1 MTSRTS
7 LFFALTLVGALSLP
21 QPADAQ
27 RAFTGYELLLDSQP
41 SALLGDAIV
50 VSGTAFRVQG
60 FAELTPLRNGNVTI
74 NVREYAG
81 APRPSIRIAET
92 ETVRT
97 DSSGRFTARVRVP
110 GRQMSRPSVQ
120 VRVGGQGN
128 EGGRAFDFSLSLQPA
143 QAFDLLV
150 DRRRFEPGESA
161 HVWARLHEVGS
172 GAPLG
177 AREVE
182 LTVTDPRGA
191 TVLTRT
197 TNTEASGVYH
207 AAVELPQATPEG
219 TYNVLIRT
227 KTTPPIS
234 ARANFVVGRRTVERL
249 MATFTLDQRVASP
262 TGRLTGNVRV
272 LTPSGTPVHGASVTV
287 RVSEGVE
294 LNLQTRGDGRA
305 ALSFQAPAYLQ
316 GDMAAQQV
324 VAQATHPAHGAA
336 SASARYM
343 LARVPWRVQF
353 RAENGGLV
361 PETEGEAFVLV
372 TDPLGE
378 PAPAGMRLEV
388 RGDIVRRGSQE
399 VTLDARGMAR
409 VAMNARDGMAT
420 RLRGGDCAGQMGMTL
435 QTEIATDRP
444 LLVDGCVAIA
454 TEARVRIR
462 AEGPLYAPGALVP
475 LRIDRH
481 PSVRGATVQV
491 EALRDGRIVASTFA
505 SGGNARLEIPDHV
518 VGMLLIRARPLLA
531 YDTRPDVSEAGS
543 AGMGAGSL
551 TSILVRPADAFAI
564 ELESAEERWQVRD
577 RATIALRTSA
587 QSPRA
592 WAAYVVRDL
601 AAHGGEVPWRTG
613 WMRSA
618 LDEALMAN
626 LHFADADDANNDDS
640 LFLEAS
646 LAASQTRDVAPAGIA
661 PLVPHPWDAGRYR
674 QGRRLARDAVLMRGE
689 MRSRGAG
696 ALMMAIESSVS
707 RVLSDPSADRSRIL
721 NGRNFRPDLIERLV
735 DGNLLPRSRAKT
747 LGDGQATVAM
757 LRELQPGFTFD
768 MVARRIAR
776 QKLVALMAAVVRFSN
791 PDDQNAARASSG
803 YEPENWL
810 SRMVQ
815 LGIINRAAIID
826 PWGNTFALR
835 RSDRPR
841 FVLSARAPRN
851 ELVSAGPDG
860 RLGTGDDISDPFARA
875 IPENTPYSVASGEDR
890 LMKQL
895 SMLSPGPGT
904 LNAMASAY
912 SSVSLAVRDEQ
923 MRTVVTG
930 SISEGGESFGL
941 GGVGMRGGGGA
952 GADMMLDAV
961 AEQAPASA
969 PMPSR
974 TRASARAQMAN
985 EPIEA
990 EEDMM
995 DSDDGDGLA
1004 ERSNQRQEGPGFSA
1018 LNQIVR
1024 ERFPATLHFVPE
1036 IALDGTSTNLVI
1048 PLADALTTYRV
1059 EAVAWTASGWLV
1071 NASTEIRVDQDAT
1084 IDAPVPPFASV
1095 GDVLR
1100 LPVRVTNRTNAPLT
1114 ALVRVVAEDITLTL
1128 PETQTLEIAGN
1139 RGVEHVV
1146 EIRLP
1151 SAGTG
1156 AVRLEVVRPDGSP
1169 LDAIRRPL
1177 KVWEDARL
1185 VHIER
1190 ELLTESGESMDFV
1203 VPSAASSRGPAG
1215 VRISPASLLFGDPLE
1230 YAASD
1235 IRPAWLAALMNEPV
1249 IESQLLI
1256 ARRILQ
1262 ANNPSPGARIGRNDM
1277 TGAAVSVAWSDAAVP
1292 DEVIARGLRAL
1303 SMSEPGDDVQPGL
1316 VSRAALDLRSLVPA
1330 LRSDARPALRESL
1343 TDLTNILLRVTEGA
1357 TSSDDAPALWA
1368 DAAFALALHGGS
1380 DSRARELVRRAE
1392 RHIIRVGDEAFLE
1405 EPSQYGIPSAR
1416 IVPSAHLA
1424 GAYVALGRREQAIPF
1439 LRSLVGIPGNRESW
1453 NVRTRLIASSTAALV
1468 AGGRPSEVELTIDGN
1483 RVALSADEGGVFVGE
1498 ASALSEAGEHRIVV
1512 RAGDAPAL
1520 AFFDVRY
1527 GMPWSASV
1535 DAPARIDIEIEG
1547 QLGAR
1552 DTRAGISLVLRNREA
1567 RLMTMPVA
1575 YIDIPSGGELEED
1588 ARERLRALC
1597 VSEPTIEGRTLR
1609 LPLRPLAPGGMTSLP
1624 LPIRWSVGGELHGLG
1639 VSVYDEADVTRRT
1652 AVLPSRVISLP
1663 NEGPAPEIPD
1673 AESVT
1678 PPSPNPEPPHPIP
1691 FPIERMA
1698 PLAFNNVF
1706 SNSEHSMNS
1715 MRNIRV
1721 STEVL
1726 S

>member
-7 LFFALTLVGALSLP
+7 LLFALTLVGALSIT
-21 QPADAQ
+21 QQADAQ

-60 FAELTPLRNGNVTI
+60 FAELTPLRNGSVTI

-81 APRPSIRIAET
+81 APRPSIRVAET

-97 DSSGRFTARVRVP
+97 NGEGRFTARVRVP
-110 GRQMSRPSVQ
+110 ARQMSRPSVQ
-120 VRVGGQGN
+120 VVVGG

-177 AREVE
+177 AQEVE

-207 AAVELPQATPEG
+207 AAVELPEATPEG

-249 MATFTLDQRVASP
+249 MATFTLDQRVAAP

-305 ALSFQAPAYLQ
+305 AVSFQAPAYLQ

-378 PAPAGMRLEV
+378 PAPAGMQLEV
-388 RGDIVRRGSQE
+388 RGDIVRQGSQA

-435 QTEIATDRP
+435 QTEIATDHP
-444 LLVDGCVAIA
+444 LVVDGCVAIA

-462 AEGPLYAPGALVP
+462 ADGPLYAPGALVP

-481 PSVRGATVQV
+481 PSVRGATVQI

-505 SGGNARLEIPDHV
+505 TGGNARLEIPDHV

-531 YDTRPDVSEAGS
+531 YDTRPEVSEAGS

-577 RATIALRTSA
+577 RATVTLRTSA

-626 LHFADADDANNDDS
+626 LHFADADDAGTDDS

-689 MRSRGAG
+689 MRRRGAG
-696 ALMMAIESSVS
+696 RLMMTIESAVS

-735 DGNLLPRSRAKT
+735 EGNLLPRNSAKT
-747 LGDGQATVAM
+747 LGDGQATIAM
-757 LRELQPGFTFD
+757 LRDLQSGFSFD

-815 LGIINRAAIID
+815 LGIIPRAAIID
-826 PWGNTFALR
+826 PWGNAFALR

-860 RLGTGDDISDPFARA
+860 RLGTRDDISDPFARA

-923 MRTVVTG
+923 LRTVVTG

-941 GGVGMRGGGGA
+941 GGIATRGGGDGMNDELA
-952 GADMMLDAV
+952 GMAFDSADSPSP
-961 AEQAPASA
+961 APVGRAA
-969 PMPSR
+969 PSR
-974 TRASARAQMAN
+974 SRMARQEMQN
-985 EPIEA
+985 EPAMEA
-990 EEDMM
+990 EED
-995 DSDDGDGLA
+995 SDADGIRLD
-1004 ERSNQRQEGPGFSA
+1004 ERSNQREQSPGFAA

-1100 LPVRVTNRTNAPLT
+1100 LPVRVTNRTHAPLT
-1114 ALVRVVAEDITLTL
+1114 AVVRVVAEDITLTL
-1128 PETQTLEIAGN
+1128 PEAQTLEIAGN
-1139 RGVEHVV
+1139 RGVEHIV

-1190 ELLTESGESMDFV
+1190 ELLTESGETMDFV
-1203 VPSAASSRGPAG
+1203 VPSAASSRGPGG

-1235 IRPAWLAALMNEPV
+1235 IRPAWLAALMEEPV
-1249 IESQLLI
+1249 VENQLLI

-1262 ANNPSPGARIGRNDM
+1262 ANNPSPGARIGRSDV
-1277 TGAAVSVAWSDAAVP
+1277 TGSAVSVAWADTAVP

-1316 VSRAALDLRSLVPA
+1316 VSRASLDLRSLVPA
-1330 LRSDARPALRESL
+1330 LRSSARPALRESL
-1343 TDLTNILLRVTEGA
+1343 TDLTNILVRVVEGA

-1416 IVPSAHLA
+1416 IIPSAHLA

-1453 NVRTRLIASSTAALV
+1453 DVTTRLIASSTAALV

-1483 RVALSADEGGVFVGE
+1483 RVALTADEGGVFVGE
-1498 ASALSEAGEHRIVV
+1498 ATALSEPGEHRIRI

-1527 GMPWSASV
+1527 GMPWSATI
-1535 DAPARIDIEIEG
+1535 DAPARIDIEIDGE
-1547 QLGAR
+1547 LGAR

-1652 AVLPSRVISLP
+1652 AVLPSRVVSLP

-1678 PPSPNPEPPHPIP
+1678 PPNPDPEPPHPIP

-1698 PLAFNNVF
+1698 PLAFNTVLL
-1706 SNSEHSMNS
+1706 NSERS
-1715 MRNIRV
+1715 IGAP
-1721 STEVL
+1721 TEVL

>member
-1 MTSRTS
+1 MTSRIS
-7 LFFALTLVGALSLP
+7 LLIALTLVGAFTIP
-21 QPADAQ
+21 QQAEAQ

-60 FAELTPLRNGNVTI
+60 FAELTPLRNGSVTV

-81 APRPSIRIAET
+81 PPRPSIRIAET

-97 DSSGRFTARVRVP
+97 DGEGRFTARVRVP
-110 GRQMSRPSVQ
+110 ARQMARPSVQ
-120 VRVGGQGN
+120 VVVGSQ
-128 EGGRAFDFSLSLQPA
+128 GGRSFDFSLSLQPA

-161 HVWARLHEVGS
+161 HVWARLHQVGS

-177 AREVE
+177 AQEVE

-197 TNTEASGVYH
+197 SNTEASGVYH
-207 AAVELPQATPEG
+207 AAVELPEATPEG
-219 TYNVLIRT
+219 SYNVLIRT
-227 KTTPPIS
+227 KTPRPIS
-234 ARANFVVGRRTVERL
+234 ARANFVVGRRTVERM
-249 MATFTLDQRVASP
+249 MATFTLDQRVAAP
-262 TGRLTGNVRV
+262 TGRLTGSVRV
-272 LTPSGTPVHGASVTV
+272 LTPSGTPIHGASVTV

-294 LNLQTRGDGRA
+294 LTLETRGDGRA
-305 ALSFQAPAYLQ
+305 AVSFQAPAYLQ

-388 RGDIVRRGSQE
+388 RGDIVRGGSQE

-409 VAMNARDGMAT
+409 VTMNARDGMAT
-420 RLRGGDCAGQMGMTL
+420 RLRGGDCAGQMGMSL
-435 QTEIATDRP
+435 QTEITLDSP

-462 AEGPLYAPGALVP
+462 AEGALYAPGALVP

-491 EALRDGRIVASTFA
+491 EALRDGRIVASTYA
-505 SGGNARLEIPDHV
+505 SGANARLEIPDHV

-531 YDTRPDVSEAGS
+531 YDTRPEVSEAGS

-577 RATIALRTSA
+577 RATVALRTSA

-601 AAHGGEVPWRTG
+601 AAHGGEVPWRTS

-626 LHFADADDANNDDS
+626 LHFPSDEGADADDT

-661 PLVPHPWDAGRYR
+661 PLVPHPWDPGRYR

-689 MRSRGAG
+689 MRRRGAG
-696 ALMMAIESSVS
+696 TLMMAIESAVS
-707 RVLSDPSADRSRIL
+707 RVLSDPSANRSRIL

-735 DGNLLPRSRAKT
+735 EGNLLPRNSAKT
-747 LGDGQATVAM
+747 LGDGQATIAM
-757 LRELQPGFTFD
+757 LRDLQSGFDFD

-815 LGIINRAAIID
+815 LGIVSRAAITD
-826 PWGNTFALR
+826 PWGNAFALR

-860 RLGTGDDISDPFARA
+860 RLGTRDDVSDPFARA

-904 LNAMASAY
+904 LLAMASAY
-912 SSVSLAVRDEQ
+912 ASVSLAVRDEQ
-923 MRTVVTG
+923 IRTAVTG
-930 SISEGGESFGL
+930 SISEGGESFGYGGL
-941 GGVGMRGGGGA
+941 GGRAGGMGGG
-952 GADMMLDAV
+952 DMLMDAAMDSPS
-961 AEQAPASA
+961 AEGAPA
-969 PMPSR
+969 PSR
-974 TRASARAQMAN
+974 ASRSRRSARPEMAN
-985 EPIEA
+985 EPTEVLLEDDEDGQGEA
-990 EEDMM
+990 QD
-995 DSDDGDGLA
+995 
-1004 ERSNQRQEGPGFSA
+1004 RSLQQNQGPGFSA

-1036 IALDGTSTNLVI
+1036 VALDGTSTNLVI

-1071 NASTEIRVDQDAT
+1071 TASTEIRVDQDAT

-1100 LPVRVTNRTNAPLT
+1100 LPVRVTNRTNTPLT
-1114 ALVRVVAEDITLTL
+1114 ALVRVVAEDLTLTL
-1128 PETQTLEIAGN
+1128 PEAHSLEIAGN
-1139 RGVEHVV
+1139 RGVEHIV

-1156 AVRLEVVRPDGSP
+1156 AVRLEVVRPDGTP

-1185 VHIER
+1185 VHVER
-1190 ELLTESGESMDFV
+1190 ELLTESGETMDFV
-1203 VPSAASSRGPAG
+1203 VPSAASPRGPAG

-1235 IRPAWLAALMNEPV
+1235 IRPAWLAALMEEPV
-1249 IESQLLI
+1249 IESQLLV

-1262 ANNPSPGARIGRNDM
+1262 ANNPSPGARIGRQDV
-1277 TGAAVSVAWSDAAVP
+1277 TAAAVSVAWADTAVP
-1292 DEVIARGLRAL
+1292 DEVVARGLRAL

-1316 VSRAALDLRSLVPA
+1316 ITRAALDLRSLVPA
-1330 LRSDARPALRESL
+1330 LRSSARPELREAL
-1343 TDLTNILLRVTEGA
+1343 TDLTDILLRVVEGA

-1405 EPSQYGIPSAR
+1405 EPTQYGIPSAR
-1416 IVPSAHLA
+1416 IIPSAHLA
-1424 GAYVALGRREQAIPF
+1424 GAYVALGNREQAIPF
-1439 LRSLVGIPGNRESW
+1439 LRSLVGIPGDRNSW
-1453 NVRTRLIASSTAALV
+1453 DINTRLIASATAALV
-1468 AGGRPSEVELTIDGN
+1468 AGGRPSEVELTIDGE
-1483 RVALSADEGGVFVGE
+1483 RVSLSADEGGVFVGE
-1498 ASALSEAGEHRIVV
+1498 ATALSQPGEHRIVV

-1527 GMPWSASV
+1527 GMPWSATI
-1535 DAPARIDIEIEG
+1535 DAPARIDVEITGE
-1547 QLGAR
+1547 LGAR

-1575 YIDIPSGGELEED
+1575 HIDIPSGGEL
-1588 ARERLRALC
+1588 
-1597 VSEPTIEGRTLR
+1597 
-1609 LPLRPLAPGGMTSLP
+1609 
-1624 LPIRWSVGGELHGLG
+1624 
-1639 VSVYDEADVTRRT
+1639 
-1652 AVLPSRVISLP
+1652 
-1663 NEGPAPEIPD
+1663 
-1673 AESVT
+1673 
-1678 PPSPNPEPPHPIP
+1678 
-1691 FPIERMA
+1691 
-1698 PLAFNNVF
+1698 
-1706 SNSEHSMNS
+1706 
-1715 MRNIRV
+1715 
-1721 STEVL
+1721 
-1726 S
+1726 